1 MEPVKP
7 LSIKFDPEARKQI
20 KKIAFL
26 LDWPEG
32 HFVKASVSVVLDMIE
47 DRLVQKTVPRTVFFW
62 LGRFL
67 TTKSLKRNRPI
78 LPILVG
84 NRSLAD
90 IRFAFCNQTAPAF
103 PLLRGGLVSKRF
115 SFPVH
120 FSNPHSVTSRDC
132 D

>member
-47 DRLVQKTVPRTVFFW
+47 HRAKQETIPRTVF
-62 LGRFL
+62 LARQVLDYEKSEMKPTRFPHPRR
-67 TTKSLKRNRPI
+67 K
-78 LPILVG
+78 V
-84 NRSLAD
+84 
-90 IRFAFCNQTAPAF
+90 
-103 PLLRGGLVSKRF
+103 VSQ
-115 SFPVH
+115 
-120 FSNPHSVTSRDC
+120 
-132 D
+132 